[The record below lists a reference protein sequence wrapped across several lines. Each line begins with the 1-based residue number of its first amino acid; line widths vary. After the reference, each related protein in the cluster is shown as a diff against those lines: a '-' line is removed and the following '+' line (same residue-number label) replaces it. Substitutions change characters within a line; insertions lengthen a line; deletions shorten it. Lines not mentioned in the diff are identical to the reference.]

1 MSELAIPEGNMAKK
15 HTHAPIAQY
24 RLRSLDE
31 RRFII
36 LTISGI
42 FQRGRIIL
50 AIKAILF
57 IIIIHFSTR
66 PPRRT
71 RSKNIVRAKSRTMPC
86 LQSLQLVRFYA
97 CTSLQARLSP
107 GQDIY
112 EDQTLSGS
120 ARILRESWLSSRGGR
135 LNQY

>member
-1 MSELAIPEGNMAKK
+1 MPKGNMTKK
-15 HTHAPIAQY
+15 HAHTPIAQY

-36 LTISGI
+36 LTMSGI
-42 FQRGRIIL
+42 FQRGRIML

-57 IIIIHFSTR
+57 IR
-66 PPRRT
+66 LCL
-71 RSKNIVRAKSRTMPC
+71 RSPQHA
-86 LQSLQLVRFYA
+86 RFYA
-97 CTSLQARLSP
+97 YTSSQARLLQ

-120 ARILRESWLSSRGGR
+120 ARILRES
-135 LNQY
+135 